1 MQPTNNSVDSIVQ
14 RALDDLATTRS
25 PAAIEAIVRR
35 AVHEAYRLGR
45 ADALAGLITATELSQ
60 QIGVSRSSISRAA
73 HRLGVGLSLDGRLL
87 LLDAEGA
94 ELVRQHVSNK
104 PGRRP
109 KPAV

>member
-1 MQPTNNSVDSIVQ
+1 MQTTDRIDPIVQ
-14 RALDDLATTRS
+14 RALDEIATTPS

-45 ADALAGLITATELSQ
+45 ADALNGLITATELSQ

-73 HRLGVGLSLDGRLL
+73 HRLGVGWSIDGRLL

-94 ELVRQHVSNK
+94 ALVRQHVSNK